1 MTIDDLVAFGAN
13 TSEGMKRCLN
23 KEDFY
28 LRMVKKV
35 PADSNFQNL
44 WMALNKENVKKV
56 PADSNFQKLF
66 DAIKTGDLNTAF
78 EASHALKGVVGNLA
92 LSPLF
97 TPDRRKGD
105 NTGFHEALLVKPICA
120 QHCTW
125 QALARRL
132 NTWHPQE

>member
-28 LRMVKKV
+28 LRM
-35 PADSNFQNL
+35 
-44 WMALNKENVKKV
+44 VKKV

-97 TPDRRKGD
+97 TPVSELTELLRARKQSDYSVLLEAIRKGRD
-105 NTGFHEALLVKPICA
+105 ELELICSK
-120 QHCTW
+120 
-125 QALARRL
+125 
-132 NTWHPQE
+132 

>member
-28 LRMVKKV
+28 LRM
-35 PADSNFQNL
+35 
-44 WMALNKENVKKV
+44 VKKV

>member
-35 PADSNFQNL
+35 PADSNFQ
-44 WMALNKENVKKV
+44 
-56 PADSNFQKLF
+56 KLF
-66 DAIKTGDLNTAF
+66 DAIKTGDLNTAL

-97 TPDRRKGD
+97 TPVSELTELLRARKQSDYSVLLEAIRKGRD
-105 NTGFHEALLVKPICA
+105 ELELICSK
-120 QHCTW
+120 
-125 QALARRL
+125 
-132 NTWHPQE
+132 

>member
-28 LRMVKKV
+28 LRM
-35 PADSNFQNL
+35 
-44 WMALNKENVKKV
+44 VKKV

-97 TPDRRKGD
+97 TPGAYRCE
-105 NTGFHEALLVKPICA
+105 NP
-120 QHCTW
+120 
-125 QALARRL
+125 
-132 NTWHPQE
+132 PQISDLRSRDTD